1 MVLDKLQAQIDEI
14 MNYESNGRFMTI
26 KTWQEQGVSLTY
38 IFKPQEEEK
47 YALWLKKYL
56 QAQKEFL
63 KLLNSHVERK
73 LK

>member
-1 MVLDKLQAQIDEI
+1 MVLDKMQAQIDEI
-14 MNYESNGRFMTI
+14 MNYESNGRFMAI

-56 QAQKEFL
+56 QAQKKFL
-63 KLLNSHVERK
+63 ELLNSHMERK